1 MITSSNSRCRSS
13 SRPIA
18 RSPIKGLESA
28 TVLKHSARYGRNF
41 SIKFVRVEIEIGYAS
56 GSGLPNKS
64 ISRYVQ
70 QLGSPSSGNAIL
82 PEKLKDDEL
91 TGSLF
96 GRFMISLKYIL
107 EIILDLKCHTGT
119 L

>member
-1 MITSSNSRCRSS
+1 MRTSPNSRCRSS

-28 TVLKHSARYGRNF
+28 TVLKHSARHGRNF
-41 SIKFVRVEIEIGYAS
+41 SIKFIRVEIEIGNAG

-70 QLGSPSSGNAIL
+70 QFGRSSPGNAML
-82 PEKLKDDEL
+82 PEKLEDDEL
-91 TGSLF
+91 TSGLL
-96 GRFMISLKYIL
+96 GRFMIRLKYLL
-107 EIILDLKCHTGT
+107 EIILNLKCHTGA
-119 L
+119 